1 MRRKDLPV
9 FARLARFVVHNPW
22 KVIAAWV
29 LAAIAVVAF
38 APTLGD
44 VTNRDQTSF
53 LPDSYESMQAQQ
65 VAETAFGQTNDATA
79 SIVVK
84 RTDGQP
90 LSATDQAKV
99 AEIAT
104 AITNAKIERVTGAG
118 TGPQA
123 LSPNKQ
129 VQLISIGFQGMVD
142 DPALVD
148 SVEKIRVVAGSTASG
163 SDLKLGVTG
172 DVALIA
178 DNQDAFEKA
187 FVVVGVATVVLII
200 GLLLLIYRSPV
211 AAFLPI
217 LTVGLVS
224 AIAPGLIALVAKAFD
239 LQVTQ
244 DLQTILTVVLY
255 GVGTDYILFLL
266 FRFRE
271 RLRAGDTPKEALT
284 TAVTRVAEVIVSAAG
299 AIIVAFSALLL
310 AVFGG
315 FKSLGP
321 GLAIA
326 VGLMA
331 IAAITLIPAVVS
343 LLGPKVFWPSKSWQK
358 TPKGAMFK
366 RLGTFTGRRP
376 AVVAGLSAGVMIAL
390 ALGALGM
397 KIDYDAFGQLPDDT
411 ESAQAVRDLQS
422 GFPAGALNPTTVFV
436 RSDSGSPLDPAALQ
450 QYAGTLA
457 RVAGVGS
464 VLPAGADGSLA
475 LLNKDKTVAQIN
487 VVLADPPYSN
497 KSLDLVDGQLKDVAH
512 AEAPDGTTALV
523 GGVSAAFADIR
534 SANDRDL
541 SVIFPVAGG
550 LIALILALLLRS
562 LLAPLY
568 LMVAVVLSFFS
579 TMGAT
584 VLTFQGIAGHP
595 GVSYALPI
603 MLYLFVVAIGTD
615 YNILMIARL
624 REEAEQGT
632 DPRTAA
638 DLAIEHGGPS
648 VAAAGLILAGTFSS
662 MMLAGMALLTEMGFS
677 VAAGIVI
684 SAFVMSIFLVP
695 SITALLGTRAWWPR
709 TLRDRSGEASGGIE
723 EERVPEP
730 VG

>member
-1 MRRKDLPV
+1 MFVRV
-9 FARLARFVVHNPW
+9 ARFVVHNPW

-65 VAETAFGQTNDATA
+65 VARTAFGQTDDATA
-79 SIVVK
+79 SIVVR

-90 LSATDQAKV
+90 LSTADQAKV
-99 AEIAT
+99 GQIAKT
-104 AITNAKIERVTGAG
+104 IQDARIDRVVGVITS
-118 TGPQA
+118 PQA

-129 VQLISIGFQGMVD
+129 VQLISIGFRGLVD
-142 DPALVD
+142 DPALTD
-148 SVEKIRVVAGSTASG
+148 SVKQIREVGATAVTG
-163 SDLKLGVTG
+163 TPLKLGVTG
-172 DVALIA
+172 DVALLA
-178 DNQDAFEKA
+178 DNQDAFQNA
-187 FVVVGVATVVLII
+187 FIVVGVSTLVLIV

-224 AIAPGLIALVAKAFD
+224 AIAPGLIALAAKAFD

-255 GVGTDYILFLL
+255 GVGTDYILFVL
-266 FRFRE
+266 FRYRE
-271 RLRAGDTPKEALT
+271 RLRAGDDSKTALA
-284 TAVTRVAEVIVSAAG
+284 TAVARVAEVIVSAAG

-326 VGLMA
+326 VAVMA
-331 IAAITLIPAVVS
+331 LAAITLIPAVVS
-343 LLGPKVFWPSKSWQK
+343 LLGTKVFWPSKSWQR

-366 RLGTFTGRRP
+366 RLGGFTARRP
-376 AVVAGLSAGVMIAL
+376 SVVAGLSAGLMIAL
-390 ALGALGM
+390 ALGAFGM
-397 KIDYDAFGQLPDDT
+397 KIDYDAFAQLPGNT
-411 ESAQAVRDLQS
+411 ESAVAVKDLQA
-422 GFPAGALNPTTVFV
+422 GFPAGALNPTMVYL
-436 RSDSGSPLDPAALQ
+436 RSDSGRPLDNAAVQ
-450 QYAGTLA
+450 AYAGTLA
-457 RVAGVGS
+457 KVPGVGS
-464 VLPAGADGSLA
+464 VLPAGPDSLA
-475 LLNKDKTVAQIN
+475 RFNQDRTVAQIN
-487 VVLADPPYSN
+487 VVLNDPPYSN

-523 GGVSAAFADIR
+523 GGVTAAFADIR

-541 SVIFPVAGG
+541 SVIFPVAGL
-550 LIALILALLLRS
+550 LIAVILALLLRS
-562 LLAPLY
+562 LVAPLY
-568 LMVAVVLSFFS
+568 LMLSVVLSFFA
-579 TMGAT
+579 TLGAT
-584 VLTFQGIAGHP
+584 VGVFQGLVGHP
-595 GVSYALPI
+595 GVSYSLPI
-603 MLYLFVVAIGTD
+603 ILYLFVVAIGTD

-624 REEAEQGT
+624 REEAELGT

-662 MMLAGMALLTEMGFS
+662 LMLAGMAMLSEIGFS

-684 SAFVMSIFLVP
+684 SAFVMSILLVP
-695 SITALLGTRAWWPR
+695 SVTALLGTKAWWPR
-709 TLRDRSGEASGGIE
+709 KLRIRPEAQAP
-723 EERVPEP
+723 EERIPET
-730 VG
+730 VAG

>member
-1 MRRKDLPV
+1 M
-9 FARLARFVVHNPW
+9 FARLGRFVVHNPW

-29 LAAIAVVAF
+29 LAAIAVAAF

-65 VAETAFGQTNDATA
+65 IAETAFGQTNDATA
-79 SIVVK
+79 AIVVK
-84 RTDGQP
+84 RTDDQP
-90 LSATDQAKV
+90 LTAADQAK
-99 AEIAT
+99 ATQLAT
-104 AITNAKIERVTGAG
+104 AITDARIDRVTGAV

-129 VQLISIGFQGMVD
+129 VQLINIGFQGMVD

-148 SVEKIRVVAGSTASG
+148 SVKKIRELAGATVSG
-163 SDLKLGVTG
+163 TPLKVGVTG
-172 DVALIA
+172 DVALLA
-178 DNQDAFEKA
+178 DNQDAFQQA

-200 GLLLLIYRSPV
+200 GLLLFIYRSPV

-271 RLRAGDTPKEALT
+271 RLRAGDAPKEALT

-331 IAAITLIPAVVS
+331 VAAITLIPAVVS

-366 RLGTFTGRRP
+366 RLGTFTARRP

-390 ALGALGM
+390 ALGTLGM

-411 ESAQAVRDLQS
+411 ESARAVRDLQS
-422 GFPAGALNPTTVFV
+422 GFPAGALNPTMVFV
-436 RSDSGSPLDPAALQ
+436 RSDNGAPLSQPELQ
-450 QYAGTLA
+450 QYAATLA
-457 RVAGVGS
+457 KVPGVGS
-464 VLPAGADGSLA
+464 VLPAAADGSLA
-475 LLNKDKTVAQIN
+475 LLNQDKTVAQIN
-487 VVLADPPYSN
+487 VVLADAPYSN
-497 KSLDLVDGQLKDVAH
+497 ASLDLVDGPLKNAAH

-534 SANDRDL
+534 NANDRDL

-550 LIALILALLLRS
+550 LIAIILALLLRS

-568 LMVAVVLSFFS
+568 LMIAVVLSFFS

-584 VLTFQGIAGHP
+584 VLAFQGIAGHP

-624 REEAEQGT
+624 REEAEHGT

-709 TLRDRSGEASGGIE
+709 RLRNRSPETPGGIE
-723 EERVPEP
+723 KERIPEP
-730 VG
+730 VA

>member
-1 MRRKDLPV
+1 V
-9 FARLARFVVHNPW
+9 FSKLGRFVVHNPW

-29 LAAIAVVAF
+29 VAAIAVLAF
-38 APTLGD
+38 APTLGE
-44 VTNRDQTSF
+44 VTNKDQASF
-53 LPDSYESMQAQQ
+53 LPDSYESVQAQKL
-65 VAETAFGQTNDATA
+65 AADAFGQTNDATA
-79 SIVVK
+79 SIVIK
-84 RTDGQP
+84 RTDSGALTP
-90 LSATDQAKV
+90 ADQAKV
-99 AEIAT
+99 TELAT
-104 AITNAKIERVTGAG
+104 KLSSAKIDRVTGAI

-129 VQLISIGFQGMVD
+129 VQLISVGLKGLPDEQAVLDAVQQVRDVTG
-142 DPALVD
+142 PALAD
-148 SVEKIRVVAGSTASG
+148 SG
-163 SDLKLGVTG
+163 LQYGVTG
-172 DVALIA
+172 DAALFL
-178 DNQDAFEKA
+178 DNQDAFNNA
-187 FVVVGVATVVLII
+187 FVVVGVATLVLIV
-200 GLLLLIYRSPV
+200 GLLLFIYRSPV
-211 AAFLPI
+211 AALLPI

-224 AIAPGLIALVAKAFD
+224 AVAPGLIALAAKAFD

-271 RLRAGDTPKEALT
+271 RLRAGEEPKEALVSAT
-284 TAVTRVAEVIVSAAG
+284 TRVSEVIVSAAG

-326 VGLMA
+326 VGVMA
-331 IAAITLIPAVVS
+331 FAAITLIPAVVS

-366 RLGTFTGRRP
+366 RFGRFTARRP
-376 AVVAGLSAGVMIAL
+376 AVVAAISGGLMIVL

-397 KIDYDAFGQLPDDT
+397 KVDYDAFSQLPKDT
-411 ESAQAVRDLQS
+411 ESGRAIKDLQA
-422 GFPAGALNPTTVFV
+422 GFPAGALNPTTVYV
-436 RSDSGSPLDPAALQ
+436 RSTDGKALDPAALQ
-450 QYAGTLA
+450 TYAGKLA
-457 RVAGVGS
+457 EVDGVGS

-487 VVLADPPYSN
+487 VVLDDPPYAKS
-497 KSLDLVDGQLKDVAH
+497 SLDLVDGALRDAAH
-512 AEAPDGTTALV
+512 ADAPAGTTPLL
-523 GGVSAAFADIR
+523 GGVSASYADIR
-534 SANDRDL
+534 SANTRDL

-550 LIALILALLLRS
+550 LIGVILALLLRS
-562 LLAPLY
+562 LLAPLV
-568 LMVAVVLSFFS
+568 LMIAVVLSFFS
-579 TMGAT
+579 TTGAT
-584 VLTFQGIAGHP
+584 VLVFQGAAGHA
-595 GVSYALPI
+595 GVTFSLPI

-624 REEAEQGT
+624 REEAERGT
-632 DPRTAA
+632 DPREAA

-662 MMLAGMALLTEMGFS
+662 LMLAGMALLTEMGFS
-677 VAAGIVI
+677 VAVGIAI

-695 SITALLGTRAWWPR
+695 SVIALLGTRAWWPR
-709 TLRDRSGEASGGIE
+709 KLKVKPATVSADREL
-723 EERVPEP
+723 EP

>member
-1 MRRKDLPV
+1 M
-9 FARLARFVVHNPW
+9 FARLGRFVVHNPW

-29 LAAIAVVAF
+29 VAAVAVLAF
-38 APTLGD
+38 APTLAD
-44 VTNRDQTSF
+44 VTNRNQTDF
-53 LPDSYESMQAQQ
+53 LPDTYESFQAQKL
-65 VAETAFGQTNDATA
+65 AEKAFGQTNDATA

-84 RTDGQP
+84 RADSQP
-90 LSATDQAKV
+90 LTTSDQAKV
-99 AEIAT
+99 GEIA
-104 AITNAKIERVTGAG
+104 AKIQAAKIDRVTGAE

-129 VQLISIGFQGMVD
+129 VQLINVGFEGMVD
-142 DPALVD
+142 DPKLVD
-148 SVEKIRVVAGSTASG
+148 AIERIREVGGAAAGDQLKI
-163 SDLKLGVTG
+163 GVTG

-178 DNQDAFEKA
+178 DSQDAFQNA
-187 FVVVGVATVVLII
+187 FVVVGTATVILII

-211 AAFLPI
+211 AAILPI
-217 LTVGLVS
+217 LTIGLVS
-224 AIAPGLIALVAKAFD
+224 AVAPGLIALTAKAFD

-266 FRFRE
+266 FRYRE
-271 RLRAGDTPKEALT
+271 RLRAGDQPKDALT
-284 TAVTRVAEVIVSAAG
+284 TAVARVAEVIISAAG

-326 VGLMA
+326 VAVMA

-343 LLGPKVFWPSKSWQK
+343 LLGPKVFWPSKSWK
-358 TPKGAMFK
+358 RTPRGAMFK
-366 RLGTFTGRRP
+366 RLGVFTGRRP

-397 KIDYDAFGQLPDDT
+397 KVDYDAFGQLPDDT
-411 ESAQAVRDLQS
+411 ESSRAIKDLQA
-422 GFPAGALNPTTVFV
+422 GFPPGALNPVQIYVRGESGRPLEPASLQSYAETLKTV
-436 RSDSGSPLDPAALQ
+436 P
-450 QYAGTLA
+450 
-457 RVAGVGS
+457 GVGS
-464 VLPAGADGSLA
+464 VLPAGPGGELA
-475 LLNKDKTVAQIN
+475 RLNQDKTVAQVN
-487 VVLADPPYSN
+487 VVLNDPPYSN
-497 KSLDLVDGQLKDVAH
+497 EALDLVDGRLKDVAH
-512 AEAPDGTTALV
+512 DSAPQGSEALV
-523 GGVSAAFADIR
+523 GGTTSAFADIR
-534 SANDRDL
+534 SANNRDL

-568 LMVAVVLSFFS
+568 LMLAVVLSFFS
-579 TMGAT
+579 TTGAT
-584 VLTFQGIAGHP
+584 VMVFQGAAGHP

-624 REEAEQGT
+624 REEAEEGT

-709 TLRDRSGEASGGIE
+709 KLRTPASAAVTPDRVA
-723 EERVPEP
+723 EP
-730 VG
+730 VS